1 MLSFTFSKLTYNLHI
16 MQELKDFTQTSGFA
30 SPAEE
35 YLELGLNLHNLV
47 VKKPAATYFMRMQS
61 DCMRGAGIYKDDIVV
76 IDRSITPSPNHIVVA
91 FYDNEFYLR
100 RLVYHKGHYWL
111 KAEAP
116 LVSPLPIKEEL
127 EVCIWGVVTFNLHKQ
142 L

>member
-1 MLSFTFSKLTYNLHI
+1 MQEIKDFSK
-16 MQELKDFTQTSGFA
+16 TSGFA

-35 YLELGLNLHNLV
+35 YLETGLNLHSLV
-47 VKKPAATYFMRMQS
+47 VKKPAATYFMRMQT
-61 DCMRGAGIYKDDIVV
+61 DCMRGAGIYTGDLVV
-76 IDRSITPSPNHIVVA
+76 IDRSIAPLPNHIVVA

-100 RLVYHKGHYWL
+100 RLVHHKGRYWL

-116 LVSPLPIKEEL
+116 LVSPLPIKDDL
-127 EVCIWGVVTFNLHKQ
+127 EVCIWGVVTYNLHKH

>member
-1 MLSFTFSKLTYNLHI
+1 
-16 MQELKDFTQTSGFA
+16 MQEISDYSQTSGFA

-35 YLELGLNLHNLV
+35 YMEVGLNLHSLV
-47 VKKPAATYFMRMQS
+47 VKKTAATYFMRMQT

-76 IDRSITPSPNHIVVA
+76 IDRSIPPRPNHIVVA

-100 RLVYHKGHYWL
+100 RLVYHKGQHWL

-116 LVSPLPIKEEL
+116 QVAPLLIKEDL